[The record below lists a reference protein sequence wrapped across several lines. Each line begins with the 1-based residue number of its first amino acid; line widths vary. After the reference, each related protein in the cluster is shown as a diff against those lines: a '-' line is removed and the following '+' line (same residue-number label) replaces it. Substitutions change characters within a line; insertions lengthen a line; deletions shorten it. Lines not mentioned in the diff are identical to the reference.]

1 MISFT
6 INNEDGERREMKFSS
21 FEEFSTWANEHFAEY
36 TGFNSTNMGG
46 GKDDE
51 RAEQTD
57 P

>member
-6 INNEDGERREMKFSS
+6 INNEYGFQRELKFDS

-36 TGFNSTNMGG
+36 TGFNATNMGG